1 MSGNSAII
9 HAHPMTL
16 TESRVGEV
24 TVLTL
29 AGRLVFDDGD
39 ALLRAR
45 VAELAA
51 EGRTRIVLDLRQVTS
66 IDSCGVGELVAR
78 LVSLRK
84 RGGDIRLLHLS
95 LRAHRVM
102 DISKLLDVFATYD
115 SEAAAVAS
123 FSSAPGA

>member
-1 MSGNSAII
+1 
-9 HAHPMTL
+9 MTL
-16 TESRVGEV
+16 TEGRVGDV

-39 ALLRAR
+39 AVLRTR
-45 VAELAA
+45 VTELAA

-95 LRAHRVM
+95 PRAHRVM